1 MMISQFVKKLFQDWK
16 TEEDGAVAVETI
28 LMLPILAWT
37 YFAMMQFFHAY
48 RHESISFK
56 ANITIADMF
65 SREADYISPSYIDG
79 AKSLLDFLSP
89 IDDDPELRVTA
100 FRWNEDDSEYQVAW
114 SKERGSRGA
123 LTTDDLAGET
133 NRIPIMYDGEM
144 ALLVET
150 WIDYEPIFN
159 IGMTGREM
167 NAFTVISPRFTTQVC
182 YNVGNDPST
191 QEC

>member
-1 MMISQFVKKLFQDWK
+1 MMIRQRVNQFYQDWK
-16 TEEDGAVAVETI
+16 KDEDGAVAVEMI

-48 RHESISFK
+48 RHEAISFK

-65 SREADYISPSYIDG
+65 SREPDYVNPAYIDG

-89 IDDDPELRVTA
+89 IDDEPELRVTA
-100 FRWNEDDSEYQVAW
+100 FRWNETDDEYQVAW
-114 SKERGSRGA
+114 SKKRGSRA
-123 LTTDDLAGET
+123 ELTTADLAGEVD
-133 NRIPIMYDGEM
+133 RIPIMYDGEM

-159 IGMTGREM
+159 IGMDDREM
-167 NAFTVISPRFTTQVC
+167 NAFTVISPRFTPQIC
-182 YNVGNDPST
+182 YNVGTDPST